1 MFSTYY
7 WILPLSRWDEVNEI
21 YGVSTLFGKELG
33 REMVVDLEAGR
44 LDEHGMKTLMEVEGA
59 RGHQIVDRTVFGI
72 AHLTLS
78 LTLSLNIKESQYC
91 YPTVFWRGV

>member
-1 MFSTYY
+1 M
-7 WILPLSRWDEVNEI
+7 NEI

-44 LDEHGMKTLMEVEGA
+44 LDEHGMKTIMEVEA
-59 RGHQIVDRTVFGI
+59 RGHQIVDRTVSGT

-91 YPTVFWRGV
+91 YPNVFWRRG